1 MFLYGI
7 VWVSLILNYTTEV
20 RRLPVM
26 GERALLGATAIP
38 PVAAVASI

>member
-1 MFLYGI
+1 MFLYGV

-26 GERALLGATAIP
+26 GERSGDHTKTE
-38 PVAAVASI
+38 VA